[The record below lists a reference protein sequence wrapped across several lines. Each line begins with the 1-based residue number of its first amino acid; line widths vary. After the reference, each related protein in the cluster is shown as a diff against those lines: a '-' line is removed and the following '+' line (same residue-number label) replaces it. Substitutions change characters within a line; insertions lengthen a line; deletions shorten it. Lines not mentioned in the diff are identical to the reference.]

1 MPAPDPNPQP
11 SPQSS
16 PQPNPLVLFD
26 GLCNLCNA
34 SVQWIIAR
42 DPKALHR
49 FASLQSE
56 PARRAL
62 QRANAPAALPDS
74 IILIDAQ
81 GLHTKSTAALRIAR
95 RLGFPWSVAALALVL
110 PKFLRDS
117 LYDFIAARRYS
128 WFGKRDACMIPTPEL
143 RKRFID
149 ADEPPP
155 TNPAPA
161 ACAPST
167 APRAS

>member
-1 MPAPDPNPQP
+1 MPAPDPNSQPRPQP
-11 SPQSS
+11 SS
-16 PQPNPLVLFD
+16 QPNSLILFD
-26 GLCNLCNA
+26 GLCSLCNA

-62 QRANAPAALPDS
+62 QRANAPATLPDS

-95 RLGFPWSVAALALVL
+95 RLGFPWSLAALALVL
-110 PKFLRDS
+110 PRFLRDP

-128 WFGKRDACMIPTPEL
+128 WFGKRDKCMIPTPAL
-143 RKRFID
+143 RQRFLD
-149 ADEPPP
+149 ADEPPA
-155 TNPAPA
+155 TNSAPA
-161 ACAPST
+161 ACAPGT

>member
-1 MPAPDPNPQP
+1 MPAPHSNPQP
-11 SPQSS
+11 EPPIQS
-16 PQPNPLVLFD
+16 LVLFD
-26 GLCNLCNA
+26 GLCNLCSA

-49 FASLQSE
+49 FASLQSD

-62 QRANAPAALPDS
+62 QQAGASATLPDS

-81 GLHTKSTAALRIAR
+81 GIHTKSTAALRIAR
-95 RLGFPWSVAALALVL
+95 RLGFPWSLAALALVL
-110 PKFLRDS
+110 PRFLRDP
-117 LYDFIAARRYS
+117 LYDIIAARRYR
-128 WFGKRDACMIPTPEL
+128 WFGKRDACTIPTPEL

-149 ADEPPP
+149 ADESPA
-155 TNPAPA
+155 TSPAPA

-167 APRAS
+167 GPRAS

>member
-11 SPQSS
+11 NPQPS

-26 GLCNLCNA
+26 GLCNLCSA

-42 DPKALHR
+42 EPKALHR

-62 QRANAPAALPDS
+62 QQANAPAPLPDS

-81 GLHTKSTAALRIAR
+81 GIHTKSTAALRIAR
-95 RLGFPWSVAALALVL
+95 RLGFPWSLAALALVL
-110 PKFLRDS
+110 PRFLRDP
-117 LYDFIAARRYS
+117 LYDIIAVRRYR
-128 WFGKRDACMIPTPEL
+128 WFGKRDACMIPTPAL
-143 RKRFID
+143 RQRFLD
-149 ADEPPP
+149 ADEPPA
-155 TNPAPA
+155 TSPAPA

-167 APRAS
+167 GPRAS

>member
-11 SPQSS
+11 S

-26 GLCNLCNA
+26 GLCNLCSA

-42 DPKALHR
+42 DSHALHR

-62 QRANAPAALPDS
+62 QQANAPSTLPDS

-81 GLHTKSTAALRIAR
+81 GVHTKSTAAIRIAR

-110 PKFLRDS
+110 PKFLRDP
-117 LYDFIAARRYS
+117 LYDFIAARRYR

-143 RKRFID
+143 RQRFLD
-149 ADEPPP
+149 ADEPPA

-161 ACAPST
+161 ACASST
-167 APRAS
+167 APRTS